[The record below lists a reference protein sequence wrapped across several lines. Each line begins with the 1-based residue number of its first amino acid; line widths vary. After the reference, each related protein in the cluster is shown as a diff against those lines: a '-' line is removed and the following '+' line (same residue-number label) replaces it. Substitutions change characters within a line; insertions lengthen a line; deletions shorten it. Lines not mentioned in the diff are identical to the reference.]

1 VSDVLLIALTL
12 AFFALAVLLVKW
24 CDRIIG
30 PDEESD
36 ELDAELVTEHDD
48 ELAGV
53 TS

>member
-1 VSDVLLIALTL
+1 MSDILLVALTL
-12 AFFALAVLLVKW
+12 AFFTLAVLLVKW

-36 ELDAELVTEHDD
+36 ELDDESATEREDDLVG
-48 ELAGV
+48 A

>member
-1 VSDVLLIALTL
+1 VSDILLVALTL

-36 ELDAELVTEHDD
+36 ELDDEIAAERDD
-48 ELAGV
+48 ELVGAG
-53 TS
+53 S